1 VNLRL
6 GLPLLLPRL
15 LLLTG
20 ALFITGSIQAQTGA
34 PESAQPVTEPRFD
47 ILAYVVEG
55 DTVLGTAAIERAVY
69 PFLGPGKTAAD
80 AEGARKALEKAY
92 QDAGFLSVNVVLP
105 AQRVDNAHR
114 ELRLQVAQA
123 PVDRLRITGAQFSL
137 PSRIREALPSLAPG
151 VVPNFNDMQEELGQ
165 LSRASAD
172 REITPIIAAADRPGA
187 MNVELK
193 VQDKLPLHYSVEL
206 NNKQSQNTRAGRLE
220 ASINYDNLF
229 QRGHSIGLNWFYS
242 PYRPREANILSL
254 AYQLPLG
261 GPGDRLSLSVV
272 HSDSNTPTPLGGA
285 TVSRG
290 DTLRL
295 RWRDALPGLDGL
307 DHALAWGIT
316 VRSLQDSN
324 QSVAGF
330 TVAAPSLRY
339 PTFNIGY
346 ELDLSGPAVG
356 DVAGRSTRLQ
366 ADLTVS
372 LSGLSGRNVDCYG
385 AVQDQ
390 FGCKRSGAQP
400 GFQVLGLGLTHREPF
415 GGWSLNTRLQA
426 QLADAPLIPSEQVV
440 YGGFDSVRGYDEG
453 EQAGDLGAALRLE
466 LQTPGWA
473 PRERFALRALAF
485 YDRATVRKLEPLP
498 SEQATAHIASAGL
511 GLTLESSFG
520 LRASLYWAHILPRG
534 GNTNGRRQ
542 RWEFALRQAF

>member
-1 VNLRL
+1 MLAC
-6 GLPLLLPRL
+6 
-15 LLLTG
+15 
-20 ALFITGSIQAQTGA
+20 ALAIGVMAWHASAAAQTAATGSAA
-34 PESAQPVTEPRFD
+34 SVEPRFD

-55 DTVLGTAAIERAVY
+55 DTVLGSDAIERAVY
-69 PFLGPGKTAAD
+69 AFLGPQKTAAD

-105 AQRVDNAHR
+105 AQRVDNASS
-114 ELRLQVAQA
+114 ELRLQVVQA
-123 PVDRLRITGAQFSL
+123 AVDKLRVTGAQFSL
-137 PSRIREALPSLAPG
+137 PSRIRDAVPSLAPG

-165 LSRASAD
+165 LSRESGD

-206 NNKQSQNTRAGRLE
+206 NNKQSQNTRAGRIE
-220 ASINYDNLF
+220 AGISYDNLF
-229 QRGHSIGLNWFYS
+229 QRGHSVGLNWLYS
-242 PYRPREANILSL
+242 PYRPSEANILSL
-254 AYQLPLG
+254 AYQFPLG
-261 GPGDRLSLSVV
+261 GQGDRLSLSAL

-285 TVSRG
+285 TVARG

-316 VRSLQDSN
+316 LRNLKDSN
-324 QSVAGF
+324 QAVGGF
-330 TVAAPSLRY
+330 TVAAPLLRY
-339 PTFNIGY
+339 PTFNVGY
-346 ELDLSGPAVG
+346 ELDLSGPVVG
-356 DVAGRSTRLQ
+356 DVAGRNTRLQ

-372 LSGLSGRNVDCYG
+372 LPGLSGRNVDCNG
-385 AVQDQ
+385 VMLDQ
-390 FGCKRSGAQP
+390 FGCKRSAAQP
-400 GFQVLGLGLTHREPF
+400 GFQVLGLSLTHREPF
-415 GGWSLNTRLQA
+415 GGWSLNARLQA

-473 PRERFALRALAF
+473 PSDRIALRALAF
-485 YDRATVRKLEPLP
+485 YDRATLRRLEPLP
-498 SEQATAHIASAGL
+498 SEQARVNIASAGV
-511 GLTLESSFG
+511 GLMLESSFG
-520 LRASLYWAHILPRG
+520 LRATVYWARILPRG
-534 GNTNGRRQ
+534 GNTNGRTQ